1 MFDEQGDIGIQPE
14 SEASNASWIVTY
26 ADLVTLILTFFVLLY
41 SMSNL
46 ELKRFKVVMQ
56 SIKIGLGQQVTAVAE
71 PQEAVEPVTPPMT
84 QEAYWEM
91 RNQSLLDDLK
101 TLIRDRG
108 LDENIVV
115 SLENGRIVIRV
126 KNHLFFSSGRAQLN
140 ASGMPILDDILVI
153 FRNCPDYRINIAG
166 HTDDT
171 PIYTVQFPSNWE
183 LSTTRATVVLRYL
196 IERGIDPHRMTAT
209 GYADLMP
216 LVSNDNADSKAQN
229 RRVEFIL
236 EKEIEG

>member
-1 MFDEQGDIGIQPE
+1 MFDDPGDIGIQPE

-56 SIKIGLGQQVTAVAE
+56 SIKIGLGQQVTVVE
-71 PQEAVEPVTPPMT
+71 DSQEAVEPVTPPMT
-84 QEAYWEM
+84 QETYWEM
-91 RNQSLLDDLK
+91 RNQSLLDELN
-101 TLIRDRG
+101 TLIKDRG

-166 HTDDT
+166 HTDNT
-171 PIYTVQFPSNWE
+171 PIYTTQFPSNWE

-196 IERGIDPHRMTAT
+196 IERGIDPRRMTAT